1 MVGKQNCATA
11 GSAVSARGD
20 GGQEGRG
27 EKGVRTSPLQER
39 AAAKESM
46 TSKGRARVPG
56 ARIQTKP
63 PSPCVK
69 TVLWI
74 AAPDAPPPAASVLPT
89 TSAAA
94 VGSRMSSGWA
104 GGLGP

>member
-1 MVGKQNCATA
+1 M
-11 GSAVSARGD
+11 
-20 GGQEGRG
+20 RG
-27 EKGVRTSPLQER
+27 EGGVRTSPLQER

-74 AAPDAPPPAASVLPT
+74 AAPDASPPAARVLPT
-89 TSAAA
+89 TSAAV

>member
-1 MVGKQNCATA
+1 MGPA
-11 GSAVSARGD
+11 GGW
-20 GGQEGRG
+20 QEGGCQEGGWER
-27 EKGVRTSPLQER
+27 GVRTSPLQER

-56 ARIQTKP
+56 ARMQTKP

-74 AAPDAPPPAASVLPT
+74 AAPDAPLQASSVLR
-89 TSAAA
+89 S
-94 VGSRMSSGWA
+94 
-104 GGLGP
+104 